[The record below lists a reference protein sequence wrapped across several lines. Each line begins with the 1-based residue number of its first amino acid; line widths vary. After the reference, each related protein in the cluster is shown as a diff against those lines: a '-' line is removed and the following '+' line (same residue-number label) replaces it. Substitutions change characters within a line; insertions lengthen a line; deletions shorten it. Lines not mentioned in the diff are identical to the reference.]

1 MLVCMVSFWWSECLI
16 GCIGFHD
23 LVPCCACCWPLL
35 DSISGFPLVPPGVLI
50 DMCSAMDAVASCNT
64 KHVKDW
70 VMAVP
75 VSADTTVVSLWSYSS
90 VYFIAVLPVHAE
102 LLTNTEIRGVW

>member
-1 MLVCMVSFWWSECLI
+1 MVSFWWSECLI
-16 GCIGFHD
+16 GLYRI
-23 LVPCCACCWPLL
+23 P
-35 DSISGFPLVPPGVLI
+35 FPLVPPRVRI

-75 VSADTTVVSLWSYSS
+75 VTADTTVVSLWSYSS
-90 VYFIAVLPVHAE
+90 VHFIVFLTVHAE

>member
-35 DSISGFPLVPPGVLI
+35 DSIAAGPARVLI

-75 VSADTTVVSLWSYSS
+75 VTADTTVVSLWSYSS
-90 VYFIAVLPVHAE
+90 VHFIVFLPVHAG
-102 LLTNTEIRGVW
+102 LLTNTEIRVW